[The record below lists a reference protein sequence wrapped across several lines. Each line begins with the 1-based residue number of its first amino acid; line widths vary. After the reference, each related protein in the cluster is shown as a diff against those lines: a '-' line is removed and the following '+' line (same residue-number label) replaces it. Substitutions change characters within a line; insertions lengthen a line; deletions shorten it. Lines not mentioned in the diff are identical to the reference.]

1 MVRPENIKKL
11 AIVSGGVV
19 VGLLPI
25 AAHADTVSN
34 DTSITGAVD
43 AVQPANAA
51 QGSLLDN
58 VKNIINVMLLI
69 IGVVAV
75 IMLIVGGFRYVLSN
89 GNEKAVSGA
98 KDTILYAVIGIVV
111 ALLSFA
117 IVNFVLARF
126 GV

>member
-1 MVRPENIKKL
+1 MQTQEKL
-11 AIVSGGVV
+11 KRFAIVSGGVV
-19 VGLLPI
+19 VGLLPV
-25 AAHADTVSN
+25 AAHADDSA
-34 DTSITGAVD
+34 SITNVVD

-51 QGSLLDN
+51 QGTLLEN
-58 VKNIINVMLLI
+58 VKNIINVMLLV

-89 GNEKAVSGA
+89 GNEKAISGA
-98 KDTILYAVIGIVV
+98 KDTILYAVIGIVI

>member
-1 MVRPENIKKL
+1 MLSQDKLKKL
-11 AIVSGGVV
+11 AIVSGGTAVA
-19 VGLLPI
+19 LLP
-25 AAHADTVSN
+25 AAARADE
-34 DTSITGAVD
+34 SITGAVD
-43 AVQPANAA
+43 AVQPSNAA
-51 QGSLLDN
+51 SGTLQEN
-58 VKNIINVMLLI
+58 IKNIINVMLI
-69 IGVVAV
+69 VIGIVAV

-89 GNEKAVSGA
+89 GNEKSVSGA

>member
-1 MVRPENIKKL
+1 MLSSDNLKKL
-11 AIVSGGVV
+11 AIVSGGSAVA
-19 VGLLPI
+19 LLPL
-25 AAHADTVSN
+25 AANADECTTITGCVSN
-34 DTSITGAVD
+34 VT
-43 AVQPANAA
+43 PPNAA
-51 QGSLLDN
+51 TGSLTDN
-58 VKNIINVMLLI
+58 IKNIINVMLLI
-69 IGVVAV
+69 IGIVAV